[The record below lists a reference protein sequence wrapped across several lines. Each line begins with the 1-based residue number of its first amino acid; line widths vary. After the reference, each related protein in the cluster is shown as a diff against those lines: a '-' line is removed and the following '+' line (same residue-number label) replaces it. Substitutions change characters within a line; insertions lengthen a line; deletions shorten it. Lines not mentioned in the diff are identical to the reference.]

1 MTVMMRTSGIS
12 NTNFTSQKI
21 TAFQSGHYLLA
32 WFLIFSL
39 RKEFQMIPETI
50 QIAQFALRAQFEEI
64 SASTVDQLK
73 RHLLDS
79 IGSFIFAQD
88 QPPVLKL
95 KNTFADLEG
104 ANKPVNIWG
113 LPFDKLAQYFTALI
127 RYPDFMDNFLAKES
141 TCHPSD
147 NIGPLLAV
155 DKLVSLSAK
164 DFLLAMAIGYQV
176 ECRLTKELPVMINGY
191 DHTALLAF
199 SVTAALSRALKLTEA
214 QTACAIGM
222 AGCAF
227 DPLVT
232 SRAAYTTEWK
242 GFASSSVNAGCAMIT
257 LLAKNNMTGPID
269 LFEKPEKGY
278 DSIHGMKLTYDWTNE
293 KFDLIPYCILK
304 NYNSEV
310 HTQPSVEA
318 ALELKTQHSFNPS
331 EIEKIDIS
339 TFLTAYHIVGG
350 GEYGNRK
357 TVFSKEQGDHSMPY
371 VIAAAIL
378 DGQVYPEQL
387 FPERIDRTDVQELLQ
402 KVNVHT
408 SLPLHKPV
416 KIAGILDKKTEAY
429 PDKLMSEV
437 TVYLKSGERFSVE
450 KESYRGFFLDPLSWE
465 DVIKKFRK
473 LTGNKVSENSKDEII
488 DIIRNFE
495 KHSVNDLLSKIL
507 IEEKNNH

>member
-1 MTVMMRTSGIS
+1 
-12 NTNFTSQKI
+12 
-21 TAFQSGHYLLA
+21 
-32 WFLIFSL
+32 
-39 RKEFQMIPETI
+39 MIPETI
-50 QIAQFALRAQFEEI
+50 QIAQFALRARFEEI

-104 ANKPVNIWG
+104 RNKLTDIHD
-113 LPFDKLAQYFTALI
+113 LSFDKLAQYFTALI

-155 DKLVSLSAK
+155 DKLVSLSGV

-176 ECRLTKELPVMINGY
+176 ECWLTKEMPVMIKGY

-199 SVTAALSRALKLTEA
+199 STTAALSRVLMLTEE
-214 QTACAIGM
+214 QTACALGM

-242 GFASSSVNAGCAMIT
+242 GFASSSVNAGCATIT

-278 DSIHGMKLTYDWTNE
+278 DSIYGMDLTYDWTNE
-293 KFDLIPYCILK
+293 KFDLIPCCILK
-304 NYNSEV
+304 SYNSEV

-318 ALELKTQHSFNPS
+318 AIELKRQHSFNPS
-331 EIEKIDIS
+331 EIEKIEIS

-357 TVFSKEQGDHSMPY
+357 TVYTKEQGDQSMPY

-378 DGQVYPEQL
+378 DGQLYPEQL
-387 FPERIDRTDVQELLQ
+387 FPEKINQPDVQELLQ

-408 SLPLHKPV
+408 SFPIHKPV
-416 KIAGILDKKTEAY
+416 KLAGMLDKNTEAY
-429 PDKLMSEV
+429 PDKLISEV
-437 TVYLKSGERFSVE
+437 TIYLKNGEKFSIK
-450 KESYRGFFLDPLSWE
+450 KESYKGFFLDPLSWE

-473 LTGNKVSENSKDEII
+473 ITGNKVDESAKDQII
-488 DIIRNFE
+488 DIIRNLE
-495 KHSVNDLLSKIL
+495 KHSVSDLLSKIL
-507 IEEKNNH
+507 IEQNK